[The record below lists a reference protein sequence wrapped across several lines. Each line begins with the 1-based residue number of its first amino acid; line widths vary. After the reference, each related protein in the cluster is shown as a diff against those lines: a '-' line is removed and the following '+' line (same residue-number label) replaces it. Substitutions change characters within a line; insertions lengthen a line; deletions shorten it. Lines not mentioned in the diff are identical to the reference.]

1 MSRILSN
8 VITLLLNTVKHGEN
22 VHNKR
27 FIFKN
32 LRYTV
37 FNTDMFT
44 TLIGKQNLHSF
55 IFLQEARWN
64 LYTDSYTWTLAL
76 KSRSSHIC

>member
-8 VITLLLNTVKHGEN
+8 VIILLLNTVKHGEN

-37 FNTDMFT
+37 FNNGMFT
-44 TLIGKQNLHSF
+44 SLLSLESKTCIRLFSYRKQEEICINALHVPP
-55 IFLQEARWN
+55 IATQELQ
-64 LYTDSYTWTLAL
+64 L
-76 KSRSSHIC
+76 